1 MTTTFETTATRPR
14 HANAGV
20 ASSKNLRA
28 RNESLMR
35 AAKRDAEEL
44 RAARAEL
51 DHLAQWIS
59 HDLRSP
65 LHVIAGFS
73 DLLLKK
79 YDSKL
84 DEKGAHYL
92 QVIADS
98 TAKVGILLD
107 EILALSR
114 VSRSEIHL
122 VHIELDDLVG
132 RAVRELD
139 TPKGERPI
147 SWAIEKMPAVRTD
160 PTLLRQAV
168 TGMLSNALRSTL
180 RCEVAR
186 IEVGVR
192 AGERESIFYVRD
204 NATGLDIS
212 RRERMFG
219 ATHGTAPA
227 AGGAGAIGL
236 TYLKRVV
243 QRLGG
248 RAWAES
254 APGGGATF
262 LISLPAGDD
271 EREPRGESR

>member
-1 MTTTFETTATRPR
+1 MTTSIEARAAKAR

-20 ASSKNLRA
+20 APGKDLRA
-28 RNESLMR
+28 RNAALMR
-35 AAKRDAEEL
+35 AAGRDADEL
-44 RAARAEL
+44 RAARADL

-73 DLLLKK
+73 DLLVRK
-79 YDSKL
+79 YSRKL
-84 DEKGAHYL
+84 DETGVHYL

-98 TAKVGILLD
+98 TAKVGNLLD

-114 VSRSEIHL
+114 VSRSEMHL

-132 RAVRELD
+132 RVVRELD
-139 TPKGERPI
+139 AAKGDRRI
-147 SWAIEKMPAVRTD
+147 AWAIDKMPAVRTD
-160 PTLLRQAV
+160 PTLLRQAI
-168 TGMLSNALRSTL
+168 TGMLSNAVRFTL
-180 RCEVAR
+180 PCEVAR

-192 AGERESIFYVRD
+192 AAGREAIFFVRD

-212 RRERMFG
+212 QRERMFG
-219 ATHGTAPA
+219 AMQGTAPA
-227 AGGAGAIGL
+227 AGGAGAIGM

-248 RAWAES
+248 RAWAEA
-254 APGGGATF
+254 APGGGAAF
-262 LISLPAGDD
+262 LISLPAADD
-271 EREPRGESR
+271 GQEPPGERG